1 MYRIGKKYDEVA
13 KLVGDIYID
22 YDLKGFPVDVT
33 VACQKLGVALV
44 PYSEYSNVEKA
55 LLLKKSESGFYVPP
69 TVESAPMIFYNND
82 ISVVG
87 SCGNMRRNIM
97 HEVFHYING
106 DTREDPDNDDLA
118 DYFGKYFLA
127 PISYLIAAQ
136 IENPNE
142 IIGKFEVDSTMAYYI
157 TKNINNRKMKY
168 GNKIF
173 DYEKPL
179 LQHILGD
186 LYCLYVDE

>member
-1 MYRIGKKYDEVA
+1 MYRHGKYYDDIA

-22 YDLKGFPVDVT
+22 YDIKDFPIDVKA
-33 VACQKLGVALV
+33 VCNKLGIVLV
-44 PYSEYSNVEKA
+44 PYSEYNNEEKG
-55 LLLKKSESGFYVPP
+55 LLLKKSASGFYVPP
-69 TVESAPMIFYNND
+69 TGESPPMVFYNND

-87 SCGNMRRNIM
+87 SYGNMRRNIL

-106 DTREDPDNDDLA
+106 DTSEIPDNDDLA

-127 PISYLIAAQ
+127 PISYLIAME

-142 IIGKFEVDSTMAYYI
+142 IIGKFEVDSTMAGFI
-157 TKNINNRKMKY
+157 IKNINNRKKKY

-179 LQHILGD
+179 LQHIFGD